1 MKRFEEYKDA
11 VNKALLPALHSA
23 GPMPEKLEESMAY
36 SLSAGGKRLRPV
48 LLLASCEAA
57 GGDPEEAMVF
67 ACALEMIHTYSLIH
81 DDLPA
86 LDNDELRRGKPTN
99 HMVFGEA
106 GAILAGDGLLNTAA
120 EVMARAASDMN
131 DLRGTKAMACIMR
144 HAGVSGMI
152 GGQSLDVASENQ
164 EPDEE
169 LLTYIHLHKTADLLE
184 AAVEAGLILAGA
196 EPELVEAGRQF
207 ACHYGLA
214 FQMTDDLLDVDGD
227 AALMGKNTGM
237 DAEQHKMTWVALKG
251 VEKTREDAE
260 REIRLACEAL
270 DRLPWE
276 LSIHREL
283 AGSLLDRKY

>member
-48 LLLASCEAA
+48 MLLASCEAA
-57 GGDPEEAMVF
+57 GGDPEEAMAF

-144 HAGVSGMI
+144 HAGASGMI

>member
-57 GGDPEEAMVF
+57 GGDPEEAMAF

-276 LSIHREL
+276 LRIHREL

>member
-11 VNKALLPALHSA
+11 VNKALLQALHSA

-57 GGDPEEAMVF
+57 GGDPEEAMAF